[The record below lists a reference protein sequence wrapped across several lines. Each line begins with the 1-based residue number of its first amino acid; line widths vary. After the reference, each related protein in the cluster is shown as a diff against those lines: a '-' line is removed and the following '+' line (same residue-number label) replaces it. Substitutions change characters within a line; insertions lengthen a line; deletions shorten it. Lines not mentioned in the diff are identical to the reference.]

1 MELESYHYRNRTSTA
16 KYKQKVGERLG
27 RTKVVAKV
35 VASTNVKKVKEETTL
50 GFYWIKDKYHK
61 TTQKNKQSSYVFL
74 SLRKTQ
80 ITFGIFFPPQVL
92 PFSKTRAI
100 ETQFPSVKSSLR
112 DLRCYLTN

>member
-61 TTQKNKQSSYVFL
+61 TIQKNQQSSYVFF
-74 SLRKTQ
+74 SLRKTRV
-80 ITFGIFFPPQVL
+80 TLGIFSISDF
-92 PFSKTRAI
+92 AI
-100 ETQFPSVKSSLR
+100 FWNSSLR
-112 DLRCYLTN
+112 DSISICEIES